1 MKKLRI
7 SAFLLLVVAA
17 ALIIISACQKKEESK
32 KTYIASGHEAW
43 PPFMSKSGDLI
54 IGVGPTIFLRL
65 CQELN
70 LDGSVVYVGDW
81 TTVQNKA
88 KNGEIDA
95 IVAAYKTAER
105 ETYMYY
111 STAYAIDP
119 VALFTLQSQAFAF
132 TKFDDLIGKKGVGT
146 TGDSYGQEF
155 DDYLVK
161 GLLDFQR
168 VATPTEAFNLLLQG
182 QADYFVYA
190 LYSGKKY
197 LANNGLE
204 EQLGSLPQYIA
215 SENFYLTISKKSNL
229 ANYRG
234 QIDALL
240 QKWLADGTIADL
252 IANSQ

>member
-1 MKKLRI
+1 MKRLRI
-7 SAFLLLVVAA
+7 NAFLLLLVAA
-17 ALIIISACQKKEESK
+17 ALIIVSACQKKEEGK

-43 PPFMSKSGDLI
+43 PPFMSKNGDI
-54 IGVGPTIFLRL
+54 IVGVGPTIFLKL

-70 LDGSVVYVGDW
+70 LNGSVIYVGDW
-81 TTVQNKA
+81 STVQAKA
-88 KNGEIDA
+88 KSGEIDA

-111 STAYAIDP
+111 SIAYAIDP
-119 VALFTLQSQAFAF
+119 VALFTPQDQTFAFA
-132 TKFDDLIGKKGVGT
+132 KFDDLIGKKGVGT

-155 DDYLVK
+155 DDYLAQ

-168 VATPTEAFNLLLQG
+168 VATPAEAFNLLLQG

-197 LANNGLE
+197 LRDNGLE
-204 EQLGSLPQYIA
+204 EKLSSLPQYVA
-215 SENFYLTISKKSNL
+215 SENFYLTISKKSSL
-229 ANYRG
+229 ANYRD

-240 QKWLADGTIADL
+240 QKWLTDGTIANL